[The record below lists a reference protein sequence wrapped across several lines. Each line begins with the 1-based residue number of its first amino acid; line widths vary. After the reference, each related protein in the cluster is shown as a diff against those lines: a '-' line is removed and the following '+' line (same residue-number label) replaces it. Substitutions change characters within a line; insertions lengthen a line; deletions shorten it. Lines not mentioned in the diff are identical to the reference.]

1 MTEPRT
7 SAKKRWALT
16 AGALALLLGALSTRT
31 GSWLTNDASSGV
43 ALQFFHAPPLGPM
56 LLGPQAAET
65 SASADACVEG
75 RGLVFPTGELPQLTC
90 EQARK
95 VIAQARNL
103 LATPAEPIDP
113 ARFAAATSDWLD
125 PHGLW
130 SVAPDAPVA
139 PLLSKVSA
147 RLIQELESAPGG
159 SGCGAA
165 SEVGASLSQWVGE
178 LRTVA
183 DAARELAKSQSID
196 ARTRWELASNTPFE
210 DGTVSRRAR
219 DLSRL
224 LGHGAG
230 GVERGYG
237 SALTPFAKTAIDRTL
252 PNKPAADWERVVLA
266 AAVRAY
272 LPQLDPHGAWAPLDE
287 ETSIYDLDLEVDPPP
302 RLWSEMTRTT
312 LGIRVDAGAR
322 APLKVGDVV
331 LQIGAVDLGGLSV
344 EQANQLAI
352 MPDGDPIKI
361 TLLRGGAVRPQSL
374 EANVDVVLLSPPPA
388 ARELSGLSFR
398 EIGYGSGQVLVVR
411 IPDVPDDLGERLAS
425 ALFEHERAHEPL
437 GVLLDLRGNG
447 GGSTDG
453 AEGALALFLPG
464 AALFPMKRRDGEIEV
479 DRAPRP
485 AKVWR
490 GPVATLVDGDS
501 ASAAEMLAGAL
512 LAYERGTVVG
522 TRTYGKGCAQE
533 YLDDDSG
540 VGVLRL
546 TTLVFSLPDGSPLQR
561 VGVSPV
567 ITLGLPRGGEQEAL
581 LSHAPSTWR
590 GPDVRDRGLIGGVA
604 WPDHGGRVG
613 DGSDQTVYRALRALG
628 ATRAA
633 AR

>member
-1 MTEPRT
+1 
-7 SAKKRWALT
+7 
-16 AGALALLLGALSTRT
+16 
-31 GSWLTNDASSGV
+31 
-43 ALQFFHAPPLGPM
+43 M
-56 LLGPQAAET
+56 LLGSADGIAARLVSDHTSITAQLHAPLSPLALEPQELAKPEG
-65 SASADACVEG
+65 ADACVEG
-75 RGLVFPTGELPQLTC
+75 RGLVFPTGQLPALSC

-95 VIAQARNL
+95 VIAQARHL
-103 LATPAEPIDP
+103 LATPAEPVDS

-130 SVAPDAPVA
+130 SVAPDAPVS
-139 PLLSKVSA
+139 PMLRKVSS
-147 RLIQELESAPGG
+147 RLIQELEAGPG
-159 SGCGAA
+159 SGECSAA
-165 SEVGASLSQWVGE
+165 AEVGKSLSGWVSE
-178 LRTVA
+178 LRDVA
-183 DAARELAKSQSID
+183 EAARGLAKNQPID
-196 ARTRWELASNTPFE
+196 QKTRWELASHTPFE
-210 DGTVSRRAR
+210 DGTVSRKAK

-237 SALTPFAKTAIDRTL
+237 PSLSPFAKTAIERTL
-252 PNKPAADWERVVLA
+252 PKRSEAEWEAVVLA

-312 LGIRVDAGAR
+312 LGVRVDAGAR
-322 APLKVGDVV
+322 SPLKTGDVV
-331 LQIGAVDLGGLSV
+331 LQIGNVDLGGLSV

-352 MPDGDPIKI
+352 LPDGDPVKI
-361 TLLRGGAVRPQSL
+361 TLLRAGSSHPHSV
-374 EANVDVVLLSPPPA
+374 EATVDVLLLSPPPSA
-388 ARELSGLSFR
+388 IEATGLSAR
-398 EIGYGSGQVLVVR
+398 SIGYGTGEVLVVR
-411 IPDVPDDLGERLAS
+411 IPDVPDDLGERLA
-425 ALFEHERAHEPL
+425 ATLFGQDRERAPE

-453 AEGALALFLPG
+453 AAGALSLFLPG

-485 AKVWR
+485 SHVWK
-490 GPVATLVDGDS
+490 GPVAALVDGDS

-512 LAYERGTVVG
+512 AAYERGTVIG
-522 TRTYGKGCAQE
+522 SRTYGKGCAQE
-533 YLDDDSG
+533 YLDDDAG
-540 VGVLRL
+540 IGVLRL

-561 VGVSPV
+561 VGVSPT
-567 ITLGLPRGGEQEAL
+567 IALGLPGSLEREAML
-581 LSHAPSTWR
+581 THAPSTWR
-590 GPDVRDRGLIGGVA
+590 GPDVRDRALIGQVP

-613 DGSDQTVYRALRALG
+613 EGSDQVVYRALRALG

-633 AR
+633 QR